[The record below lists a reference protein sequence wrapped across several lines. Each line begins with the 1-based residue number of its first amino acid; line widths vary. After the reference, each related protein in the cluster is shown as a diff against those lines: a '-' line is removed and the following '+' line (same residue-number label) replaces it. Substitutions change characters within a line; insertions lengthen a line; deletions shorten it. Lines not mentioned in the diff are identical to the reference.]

1 LGEITARYGI
11 VAVIGNDQRTNLIT
25 EVIQKLEK
33 ENVGLQFA
41 SGPTVLSDKV
51 GEPPAKFM
59 YGILVC
65 IGSELLL

>member
-1 LGEITARYGI
+1 MTMDPVRL
-11 VAVIGNDQRTNLIT
+11 AV
-25 EVIQKLEK
+25 
-33 ENVGLQFA
+33 VGLVEKWGCWYDYNDDQVQNEA